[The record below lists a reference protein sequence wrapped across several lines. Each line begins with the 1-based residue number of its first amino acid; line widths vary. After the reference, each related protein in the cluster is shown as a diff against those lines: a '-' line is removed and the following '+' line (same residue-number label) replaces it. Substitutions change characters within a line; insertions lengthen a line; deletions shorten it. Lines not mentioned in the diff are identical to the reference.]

1 MTAPK
6 GVNGRPDGDVP
17 FEEKKKDR
25 IGDLGQAGKA
35 AVPSMAKPSNALA
48 VTSDVEIA
56 EKVGPKSPLGLAP
69 PQKKNWK
76 QRNNKLSDMCSRD
89 AVRFDNQ

>member
-56 EKVGPKSPLGLAP
+56 EKVGAQESSWTSPAAEE
-69 PQKKNWK
+69 
-76 QRNNKLSDMCSRD
+76 KLE
-89 AVRFDNQ
+89 AEK